1 MSWID
6 WLIVIVPL
14 IFIVGIAIYSRRY
27 ARSVTDYMAAGRVAG
42 RYAMAVGDL
51 MAGLSVISLV
61 AGTESGYQT
70 GYAVGFWQNILMPIS
85 MVIAL
90 TGYCTYRWRET
101 RCLSRGQFLELRYGS
116 KLFRLVTAFIA
127 TSALLS
133 PPIFSFIT

>member
-90 TGYCTYRWRET
+90 TGYSTYRWRET

-116 KLFRLVTAFIA
+116 KLFRLVTAFNPH
-127 TSALLS
+127 LRK
-133 PPIFSFIT
+133 